1 VLRCIRTTGR
11 PRAGVLKKVTLREHC
26 RALRLQTVL
35 RPVDVPD
42 HHAVVLGATPS
53 RPSWLRVS
61 KVEVPALPAVPD
73 PLRADLAE
81 YAQKRGDD
89 VEAVRS
95 RRQRWVATVWTDW
108 AQLARRA
115 ARQLYQRLYDMRL
128 RLERY
133 SVTHGFETASQDL
146 EDLRAQLNRTRAEI
160 PDGVLAHALTQAREN
175 TTTATESPIRP
186 EAGLAAYDS
195 DSLETNL

>member
-1 VLRCIRTTGR
+1 
-11 PRAGVLKKVTLREHC
+11 
-26 RALRLQTVL
+26 
-35 RPVDVPD
+35 
-42 HHAVVLGATPS
+42 VVLGATPS

-108 AQLARRA
+108 AQLTRRA

-133 SVTHGFETASQDL
+133 SVTHGFETTSRVPARPADQLQPPGLHERTQLPPEETARQDHRHPG
-146 EDLRAQLNRTRAEI
+146 EHERIDSHHGPARWWI
-160 PDGVLAHALTQAREN
+160 P
-175 TTTATESPIRP
+175 
-186 EAGLAAYDS
+186 
-195 DSLETNL
+195 